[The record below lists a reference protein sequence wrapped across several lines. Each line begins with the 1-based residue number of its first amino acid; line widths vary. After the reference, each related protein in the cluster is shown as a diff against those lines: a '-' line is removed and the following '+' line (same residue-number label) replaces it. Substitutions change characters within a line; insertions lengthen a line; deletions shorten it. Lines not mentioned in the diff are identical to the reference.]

1 MIGKILVVTRSCENI
16 FCVYF
21 LSDFVLNQTSDM
33 LNSFWSFFPL
43 IMRRVVSGYNDHVNL
58 MDVFFNII
66 KSLVQKLYRSITLDA
81 SVRFCLDWLSLR
93 EAIFDVAADWEVAYS
108 GGFFSVVEIE
118 VNVGQ
123 MQDFEIIGF
132 GFVKDNFFVSGLPVL
147 VEARKIFELIIDVF
161 KVKSFVELRSTEALA
176 NPTFF
181 ENTRDS
187 WSYGQ
192 GCQFLGNVLTEFF
205 RSI

>member
-1 MIGKILVVTRSCENI
+1 
-16 FCVYF
+16 
-21 LSDFVLNQTSDM
+21 
-33 LNSFWSFFPL
+33 
-43 IMRRVVSGYNDHVNL
+43 
-58 MDVFFNII
+58 
-66 KSLVQKLYRSITLDA
+66 
-81 SVRFCLDWLSLR
+81 
-93 EAIFDVAADWEVAYS
+93 VAADWEVAYS

-187 WSYGQ
+187 
-192 GCQFLGNVLTEFF
+192 
-205 RSI
+205 